1 MFPKVARFSLLMGA
15 VLVPLACGKEEAKYE
30 PKPAYTGTKASM
42 PSVPTLQKKPIKQ
55 GDAYTVWGAA
65 YYLRSMVHRKDIAGK
80 DITITGYITKTNL
93 GDAPE
98 CAVHK
103 TGKADPEDCKAPV
116 PTFWIGDSKD
126 APENESI
133 KVMGWASNFAN
144 LHDAIEEYDKPKQ
157 EDGGYDD
164 QLWGVKVPNPLPAKG
179 AKVTVKG
186 KYSTTFMKA
195 SSGAEA
201 DPYQGIIDFQDV
213 TVHEPAPELATLPG
227 MKPRKPPAN

>member
-1 MFPKVARFSLLMGA
+1 MFPKVARISLLMGA

-30 PKPAYTGTKASM
+30 PRPAYSGTKAAL

-93 GDAPE
+93 MDAPE

-103 TGKADPEDCKAPV
+103 TGKADPEGCKAPV

-144 LHDAIEEYDKPKQ
+144 LHDAIEEFDKPKQ
-157 EDGGYDD
+157 DGGYDD

-213 TVHEPAPELATLPG
+213 TVHEPASELATLPG
-227 MKPRKPPAN
+227 MKPRKPPAP

>member
-15 VLVPLACGKEEAKYE
+15 CLVPLACGKEEAKYE
-30 PKPAYTGTKASM
+30 PRPAYSGAKASL

-80 DITITGYITKTNL
+80 DITVTGYITKTNL

-103 TGKADPEDCKAPV
+103 TGKADPEGCKAPV
-116 PTFWIGDSKD
+116 PTFWIGDTKD

-144 LHDAIEEYDKPKQ
+144 LHDAIEEFDKAKP
-157 EDGGYDD
+157 DDAGYDD

-213 TVHEPAPELATLPG
+213 TVHEPAAELASLPG
-227 MKPRKPPAN
+227 MKPRKAAN

>member
-1 MFPKVARFSLLMGA
+1 MFPKVARFSLVIAA
-15 VLVPLACGKEEAKYE
+15 VSVPLACGGEDVKYQ
-30 PKPAYTGTKASM
+30 PKPAYSGTKANV
-42 PSVPTLQKKPIKQ
+42 PSVPSLQKKTIKN

-65 YYLRSMVHRKDIAGK
+65 YYLRSVVHRKDIVGK
-80 DITITGYITKTNL
+80 DINVTGYITKTNL
-93 GDAPE
+93 DDAPK

-103 TGKADPEDCKAPV
+103 TGKADPEDCHAPV
-116 PTFWIGDSKD
+116 PTFWVGDTKD

-144 LHDAIEEYDKPKQ
+144 IFDAIKAFDNPK
-157 EDGGYDD
+157 DDAGYDD
-164 QLWGVKVPNPLPAKG
+164 QAWGVKVPDPLPAKG

-201 DPYQGIIDFQDV
+201 DPYQGILDFQDV
-213 TVHEPAPELATLPG
+213 KVLEPAPELATLPG
-227 MKPRKPPAN
+227 VKRKEPK

>member
-1 MFPKVARFSLLMGA
+1 MFPKVARISLLMGA
-15 VLVPLACGKEEAKYE
+15 TLVPLACGQEEAKYE
-30 PKPAYTGTKASM
+30 PKPAYSGTKASL

-65 YYLRSMVHRKDIAGK
+65 YYLRSLVHRKDIAGK
-80 DITITGYITKTNL
+80 DITIAGYITKTNL

-103 TGKADPEDCKAPV
+103 TGKADPEGCKAPV
-116 PTFWIGDSKD
+116 PTFWVGDTKD

-144 LHDAIEEYDKPKQ
+144 LHDAIEAFDKPK
-157 EDGGYDD
+157 DDAGYDD
-164 QLWGVKVPNPLPAKG
+164 QLWGVKVPDPLPAVG
-179 AKVTVKG
+179 AKVLVKG

-201 DPYQGIIDFQDV
+201 DPYQGILDFQDI
-213 TVHEPAPELATLPG
+213 TVQEPAPELATLPG
-227 MKPRKPPAN
+227 MKRKAPAN